1 MKYWGR
7 GLLLYLTITV
17 LLYGTHE
24 IWTERSY
31 SQTVGDTTPVQVLA
45 TGRDI
50 TTAVAVT
57 GGGTPGRR

>member
-1 MKYWGR
+1 MNYWGR

-31 SQTVGDTTPVQVLA
+31 NMSVGGTTPVATLA
-45 TGRDI
+45 IEGGG
-50 TTAVAVT
+50 TTQAIT